1 MLKSLLI
8 KNYLLIDYIN
18 FDFKQGFS
26 VITGETGA
34 GKSIII
40 DAFSLL
46 LGKRADNIFFHD
58 KENKCIIEANF
69 NLQDNSFENFFN
81 DLELD
86 FDTNCILRR
95 ELLPN
100 GKSRAFVN
108 DSQVNL
114 STLKLIAERLVDLHS
129 QHENLALSTADYKLN
144 LIDSIAGTTNKFS
157 EYQANFEKLNNL
169 KSEIKSLQTQLE
181 KTKRDIDYYKFQ
193 VEQIETAKLVNVEEM
208 EELENQSNL
217 LENAEDIKNAF
228 SLSLHLLDADENSV
242 ETFLRE
248 IKNSLNK
255 ISRTYKP
262 AQDIQERIE
271 SILIEIRD
279 INQTV
284 ADEIEKAEANP
295 ELLEKVN
302 SRINL
307 INDLFSKHNVANIKE
322 LIEKC
327 AEYQNYVSNTEN
339 LESKIEELNKE
350 IEKQYSTTAK
360 LAEELSKSRSKS
372 FKEIEQYICNI
383 LTELG
388 IKSPVFLVY
397 NEKHNELT
405 NTGLDNI
412 TFLFSA
418 NKSVEPQVLEKV
430 ASGGEFS
437 RLMLALKS
445 LVANISGVSTIVF
458 DEIDTGVSGEIA
470 SKMGKIMKR
479 LSEKCQVISIT
490 HLPQV
495 AALGQTHYKVFK
507 NTTNNISTTN
517 IEELD
522 FEKRISE
529 IASMISGEVL
539 TTQAIEN
546 AKILLQEING

>member
-1 MLKSLLI
+1 MLKSLFI
-8 KNYLLIDYIN
+8 KNYVLIDNIN

-46 LGKRADNIFFHD
+46 LGKRADNIFTND

-69 NLQDNSFENFFN
+69 CLNNNSLEKLFN
-81 DLELD
+81 DCELE

-114 STLKLIAERLVDLHS
+114 STLKSISERLVDLHS

-144 LIDSIAGTTNKFS
+144 IIDSIAGTIDKFS
-157 EYQANFEKLNNL
+157 EYQTNFENLNNL
-169 KSEIKSLQTQLE
+169 KSEIKSLEIQLE
-181 KTKRDIDYYKFQ
+181 KTKHDVDYYKFQ
-193 VEQIETAKLVNVEEM
+193 VEQIEAAKLDDTNEM
-208 EELENQSNL
+208 ENLENQSNL
-217 LENAEDIKNAF
+217 LENAEEIKNSF
-228 SLSLHLLDADENSV
+228 SLSLNLLEADENSV
-242 ETFLRE
+242 ETFLVA
-248 IKNSLNK
+248 IKSSLNK
-255 ISRTYKP
+255 ISRNYKP
-262 AQDIQERIE
+262 AQEILERLE
-271 SILIEIRD
+271 SVLIEIRD
-279 INQTV
+279 INQSI
-284 ADEIEKAEANP
+284 ADEMEKAESNP
-295 ELLEKVN
+295 ELLEKIN
-302 SRINL
+302 SRINI
-307 INDLFSKHNVANIKE
+307 INDLLSKHKVYNIKE
-322 LIEKC
+322 LNEKC
-327 AEYQNYVSNTEN
+327 FEYNKYILNTEN
-339 LESKIEELNKE
+339 IENKINELKQT
-350 IEKQYSTTAK
+350 IDIQYSKTVK
-360 LAEELSKSRSKS
+360 LAEELSIARSKS
-372 FKEIEQYICNI
+372 FNEIEQYICNI
-383 LTELG
+383 LFDLG
-388 IKSPVFLVY
+388 IKNPIFFIT
-397 NEKHNELT
+397 NEKFTELT
-405 NTGLDNI
+405 NTGFDNI
-412 TFLFSA
+412 VFMFSA
-418 NKSVEPQVLEKV
+418 NKSVAAQVLEKV

-445 LVANISGVSTIVF
+445 LIANVSGISTIVF

-470 SKMGKIMKR
+470 NKMGKIMKK

-507 NTTNNISTTN
+507 DSSNNKSITN

-529 IASMISGEVL
+529 IASMISGEAL

-546 AKILLQEING
+546 AKILLIEN